1 MKPQIFLVHM
11 HKKVVNQPIIIRFE
25 RPDKYSPAFPENDIP
40 LPLRRMLAEANSQF
54 KYLAWSS
61 L

>member
-1 MKPQIFLVHM
+1 M

-54 KYLAWSS
+54 KYLTWSS